1 MKASLLKWIVFAAA
15 LVLCLVPAV
24 YMGSGFGKQLTNSAD
39 TAGQAAAGSD
49 VSTDADAGQD
59 AGESPALASFT
70 AETLDGG
77 AYTQDDLA
85 AKDVTV
91 MNFWSLTCGPCI
103 QEMPEIAAFAK
114 ALPDNVQVVTVC
126 LDGLSDKASAGSI
139 LQEAGFEGVTL
150 LSADGDLL
158 ALCSEI
164 MYTPTTVFIDS
175 AGKLSG
181 EPIVG
186 KRSELA
192 ADYLAA
198 VNAALE
204 AQGKEAVSLAEA

>member
-1 MKASLLKWIVFAAA
+1 MKASPLKWIVFAAA

-24 YMGSGFGKQLTNSAD
+24 YMTSRPGKQLVNSAD
-39 TAGQAAAGSD
+39 TAD
-49 VSTDADAGQD
+49 VSTDAAAGQD
-59 AGESPALASFT
+59 ASESPALAAFT

-77 AYTQDDLA
+77 TYTQDDLA

-103 QEMPEIAAFAK
+103 QEMPELAAFAK

-186 KRSELA
+186 KRPELA

-204 AQGKEAVSLAEA
+204 AQGKEAVSLAEE

>member
-1 MKASLLKWIVFAAA
+1 MKASPLKWIVFAAA

-24 YMGSGFGKQLTNSAD
+24 YMTSRPGKQLVNSAD
-39 TAGQAAAGSD
+39 TAD
-49 VSTDADAGQD
+49 VSTDAAAGQD
-59 AGESPALASFT
+59 ASESPALAAFT

-77 AYTQDDLA
+77 TYTQDDLA

-103 QEMPEIAAFAK
+103 QEMPELAAFAK

-186 KRSELA
+186 KRPELA

-204 AQGKEAVSLAEA
+204 AQGKEAVGLAEA

>member
-1 MKASLLKWIVFAAA
+1 MKASPLKWIVFAAA

-24 YMGSGFGKQLTNSAD
+24 YMTSRPGKQLVNSAD
-39 TAGQAAAGSD
+39 TAD
-49 VSTDADAGQD
+49 VSTDAAAGQD
-59 AGESPALASFT
+59 ASESPALAAFT

-77 AYTQDDLA
+77 TYTQDDLA

-103 QEMPEIAAFAK
+103 QEMPELAAFAK

-186 KRSELA
+186 KRPELA

-198 VNAALE
+198 GNAALE
-204 AQGKEAVSLAEA
+204 AQGKEAVGRAEA

>member
-1 MKASLLKWIVFAAA
+1 MKASPLKWIVFAAA

-24 YMGSGFGKQLTNSAD
+24 YMTSRPGKQLVNSAD
-39 TAGQAAAGSD
+39 TAD
-49 VSTDADAGQD
+49 VSTDAAAGQD
-59 AGESPALASFT
+59 ASESPALAAFT

-77 AYTQDDLA
+77 TYTQDDLA

-103 QEMPEIAAFAK
+103 QEMPELAAFAK

-186 KRSELA
+186 KRPELA

>member
-1 MKASLLKWIVFAAA
+1 MKASPLKWIVFAAA
-15 LVLCLVPAV
+15 LVLCPVPAV
-24 YMGSGFGKQLTNSAD
+24 YMTSRPGKQLVNSAD
-39 TAGQAAAGSD
+39 TAG
-49 VSTDADAGQD
+49 VSTDAAAGQD
-59 AGESPALASFT
+59 ASESPALAAFT

-77 AYTQDDLA
+77 TYTQDDLA
-85 AKDVTV
+85 AKD
-91 MNFWSLTCGPCI
+91 
-103 QEMPEIAAFAK
+103 
-114 ALPDNVQVVTVC
+114 
-126 LDGLSDKASAGSI
+126 DKASAGSI

-186 KRSELA
+186 KRPELA

>member
-1 MKASLLKWIVFAAA
+1 
-15 LVLCLVPAV
+15 
-24 YMGSGFGKQLTNSAD
+24 
-39 TAGQAAAGSD
+39 
-49 VSTDADAGQD
+49 
-59 AGESPALASFT
+59 
-70 AETLDGG
+70 
-77 AYTQDDLA
+77 
-85 AKDVTV
+85 

-103 QEMPEIAAFAK
+103 QEMPELAAFAK

-186 KRSELA
+186 KRPELA

>member
-1 MKASLLKWIVFAAA
+1 MKASPLKWIVFAAA

-24 YMGSGFGKQLTNSAD
+24 YMTSRPGKQLVNSAD
-39 TAGQAAAGSD
+39 TAG
-49 VSTDADAGQD
+49 VSTDAAAGQD
-59 AGESPALASFT
+59 ASESPALAAFT

-77 AYTQDDLA
+77 TYTQDDLA

-103 QEMPEIAAFAK
+103 QEMPELAAFAK

-186 KRSELA
+186 KRPELA

>member
-1 MKASLLKWIVFAAA
+1 MKASPLKWIVFAAA

-24 YMGSGFGKQLTNSAD
+24 YMTSRPGKQLVNSAD
-39 TAGQAAAGSD
+39 TAD
-49 VSTDADAGQD
+49 VSTDAAAGQD
-59 AGESPALASFT
+59 ASESPALAAFT

-77 AYTQDDLA
+77 TYTQDDLA

-103 QEMPEIAAFAK
+103 QEMPELAAFAK

-186 KRSELA
+186 KRPELA

-198 VNAALE
+198 VNTALE

>member
-1 MKASLLKWIVFAAA
+1 MKASPLKWIVFAAA

-24 YMGSGFGKQLTNSAD
+24 YMTSRPGKQLVNSAD
-39 TAGQAAAGSD
+39 TAD
-49 VSTDADAGQD
+49 VPTDAAAGQD
-59 AGESPALASFT
+59 ASESPALAAFT

-77 AYTQDDLA
+77 TYTQDDLA

-103 QEMPEIAAFAK
+103 QEMPELAAFAK

-186 KRSELA
+186 KRPELA

-204 AQGKEAVSLAEA
+204 AQGKEAVSLAEE

>member
-1 MKASLLKWIVFAAA
+1 MKASPLKWIVFAAA

-24 YMGSGFGKQLTNSAD
+24 YMTSRPGKQLVNSAD
-39 TAGQAAAGSD
+39 TAD
-49 VSTDADAGQD
+49 VSTDAAAGQD
-59 AGESPALASFT
+59 ASESPALAAFT

-77 AYTQDDLA
+77 TYTQDDLA

-103 QEMPEIAAFAK
+103 QEMPELAAFAK

-126 LDGLSDKASAGSI
+126 LDGLSDKASAGNI

-186 KRSELA
+186 KRPELA

>member
-1 MKASLLKWIVFAAA
+1 MKASPLKWIVFAAA

-24 YMGSGFGKQLTNSAD
+24 YMTSRPGKQLVNSAD
-39 TAGQAAAGSD
+39 TAD
-49 VSTDADAGQD
+49 VSTDAAAGQD
-59 AGESPALASFT
+59 ASESPALAAFT

-77 AYTQDDLA
+77 TYTQDDLA

-103 QEMPEIAAFAK
+103 QEMPELAAFAK

-164 MYTPTTVFIDS
+164 MYTPTTVFID
-175 AGKLSG
+175 
-181 EPIVG
+181 
-186 KRSELA
+186 
-192 ADYLAA
+192 
-198 VNAALE
+198 
-204 AQGKEAVSLAEA
+204 

>member
-1 MKASLLKWIVFAAA
+1 MKASPLKWIVFAAA

-24 YMGSGFGKQLTNSAD
+24 YMTSRPGKQLVNSAD
-39 TAGQAAAGSD
+39 TAG
-49 VSTDADAGQD
+49 VSTDAAAGQD
-59 AGESPALASFT
+59 ASESPALAAFT

-77 AYTQDDLA
+77 TYTQDDLA

-103 QEMPEIAAFAK
+103 QEMPELAAFAK

-126 LDGLSDKASAGSI
+126 LDGLSDKASAGNI

-186 KRSELA
+186 KRPELA